1 MSEPQEK
8 RRKVLEE
15 SEESQC
21 QFFVVRKKR
30 HCKLSAAKGSK
41 FCSQHEPITKTND
54 KEMGNKSAERVPCP
68 LDPKHSVYAFKLN
81 KHLKICNARP
91 MKNEN
96 YIKIG
101 LNIGSDDE
109 EVVRD
114 NGGHSV
120 KLNELTCEYLKSLM
134 DKINVTYEKFIKKT
148 VVTVFREHDLLK
160 EELSKP
166 EFGVTALKHLK
177 QTAAL
182 LGCLQEYKLLLPH
195 TCFVEFGA
203 GKGQVSYWIAQ
214 AIKHF
219 KQCSVILVDKAS
231 HRHKKDNKVEDRDAV
246 TRIRADIA
254 NLDLSW
260 LPHKSESIVGVSKH
274 LCGAATDMTLRCIVA
289 GNQPPK
295 EVNRKLC
302 RTKGILIALCCH
314 HRCEWKSFVG
324 KSFLREMGFT
334 LKDFAAM
341 TKIVSWAVCGSGMS
355 RERRKQL
362 QEAEDSDDSIDQSS
376 PDEDEDTVK
385 LTRKEKEELGLR
397 CKRILDYARIVFL
410 RQNHYNAN
418 LIYYVNRDVT
428 LENVCIVATHEIN
441 KSAPV

>member
-1 MSEPQEK
+1 MT
-8 RRKVLEE
+8 V
-15 SEESQC
+15 
-21 QFFVVRKKR
+21 
-30 HCKLSAAKGSK
+30 AKGQK
-41 FCSQHEPITKTND
+41 FCGQHEPISKPNE

-68 LDPKHSVYAFKLN
+68 LDPKHTVYAFKLN

-101 LNIGSDDE
+101 LHNGSDDE
-109 EVVRD
+109 EEGATGR
-114 NGGHSV
+114 NV
-120 KLNELTCEYLKSLM
+120 KLNELTCDYVKTLTK
-134 DKINVTYEKFIKKT
+134 KINEIYRKYIKDT
-148 VVTVFREHDLLK
+148 IRNVFREHKLLQ
-160 EELSKP
+160 EELAKP
-166 EFGVTALKHLK
+166 EYGATSLKHLK

-182 LGCLQEYKLLLPH
+182 LGCLQEYNLLLPQ

-231 HRHKKDNKVEDRDAV
+231 HRHKKDNKVEDRDTV

-260 LPHKSESIVGVSKH
+260 VPHRSESVVGVSKH

-295 EVNRKLC
+295 ETNRKLC

-314 HRCEWKSFVG
+314 HRCDWKTFVG
-324 KSFLREMGFT
+324 KSFLKEHGIT
-334 LKDFAAM
+334 PKDFTVM
-341 TKIVSWAVCGSGMS
+341 TKMVSWAVCGTGMS
-355 RERRKQL
+355 RERRKEVQTAD
-362 QEAEDSDDSIDQSS
+362 ESDDSVENSS
-376 PDEDEDTVK
+376 DDDEDTVK
-385 LTRKEKEELGLR
+385 MSRKEKEEIGIR
-397 CKRILDYARIVFL
+397 CKRILDYARIVYL
-410 RQNHYNAN
+410 RQNHYDAS
-418 LIYYVNRDVT
+418 LINYVSRDVT
-428 LENVCIVATHEIN
+428 LENVCIVAVHESN
-441 KSAPV
+441 KSISI